1 MTFAFAFP
9 FQFPLPTAQH
19 HYHPQLSITRRIT
32 GVMITEDTHQT
43 VLTVKIGIETAIGII
58 Q

>member
-19 HYHPQLSITRRIT
+19 QYPPQRSITRSIT

-43 VLTVKIGIETAIGII
+43 VQAIEIEIEI
-58 Q
+58 ELVRE